1 MHKGYIIIGDVHNES
16 NLLGHA
22 IDYALLN
29 ELRIVFVGDLVD
41 YGPTPTETIHMAY
54 DLMNNHNA
62 IFIEGNHDNKIN
74 RYLLGND
81 VTISHG
87 MVPTIEALENNK
99 VSDMFKSIY
108 ENMLPLLVIGDT
120 HITHGAFT
128 SSYWSD
134 DINDS
139 AHNRARLYGEIDK
152 SKPFVEWNGQ
162 QYPARTYDWVD
173 AIPSGKTV
181 IVGHDRSPFHET
193 PAFESNIN
201 EVVQQ
206 TNALG
211 GTVVFTDTG
220 AGKGGFVSGV
230 VLDEQGNVE
239 EVIHFG

>member
-16 NLLGHA
+16 HLLGHA

-29 ELRIVFVGDLVD
+29 ELRMVFVGDLVD
-41 YGPTPTETIHMAY
+41 YGPTPAETIHMAY
-54 DLMNNHNA
+54 NLMNNHNA

-87 MVPTIEALENNK
+87 MVPTIEALKNNK

-134 DINDS
+134 DIDVKK
-139 AHNRARLYGEIDK
+139 HDRARLYGEIDK

-162 QYPARTYDWVD
+162 QYPARTYAWVD
-173 AIPSGKTV
+173 AIPNNKVV
-181 IVGHDRSPFHET
+181 IVGHDRSPFEEI

-201 EVVQQ
+201 QIVSK
-206 TNALG
+206 TNEQG
-211 GTVVFTDTG
+211 GTVYFTDTG

-230 VLDEQGNVE
+230 VVDNDGLVQNSVE
-239 EVIHFG
+239 FK

>member
-87 MVPTIEALENNK
+87 MVPTIEALKSDK
-99 VSDMFKSIY
+99 VSNAFKSIY

-120 HITHGAFT
+120 HKTHGAFT
-128 SSYWSD
+128 KSYWTD
-134 DINDS
+134 EVDVK
-139 AHNRARLYGEIDK
+139 AQNRARLYGEIDK

-162 QYPARTYDWVD
+162 QYPARTYAWVD

-181 IVGHDRSPFHET
+181 IVGHD
-193 PAFESNIN
+193 
-201 EVVQQ
+201 
-206 TNALG
+206 
-211 GTVVFTDTG
+211 
-220 AGKGGFVSGV
+220 
-230 VLDEQGNVE
+230 
-239 EVIHFG
+239 

>member
-1 MHKGYIIIGDVHNES
+1 MHKGYIVIGDVHNES

-29 ELRIVFVGDLVD
+29 ELRMVFVGDLVD
-41 YGPTPTETIHMAY
+41 YGPGATATIHMAHS
-54 DLMNNHNA
+54 LLKNHNA
-62 IFIEGNHDNKIN
+62 IFVEGNHDNKIH

-87 MVPTIEALENNK
+87 MVSTIEALKDDEVAK
-99 VSDMFKSIY
+99 KFVDIY

-128 SSYWSD
+128 STYWSKER
-134 DINDS
+134 NEK

-162 QYPARTYDWVD
+162 QYPARTYAWVD
-173 AIPSGKTV
+173 AIPNNKTV
-181 IVGHDRSPFHET
+181 IVGHDRSPFEEI

-201 EVVQQ
+201 QIVSK
-206 TNALG
+206 TNEQG
-211 GTVVFTDTG
+211 GTVYFTDTG

-230 VLDEQGNVE
+230 VLNNEGLVQNTAE
-239 EVIHFG
+239 FK